1 LKNATVRRWGLAA
14 ARILVL
20 VLGAAASTLAQG
32 AFYREVPKDGRIYVF
47 NDMQRLEVWEKSGDM
62 GKVITQPG
70 GGPNGETLVFDSPE
84 ALNLYNVHHEPV
96 REAFLAAP
104 AQPLSPQPAATQP
117 ATPQAAAQQPA
128 AAPPSAPSSGPVV
141 YKGLDGLSVGALWY
155 ISYQYF
161 PDDGNQFTIKRGY
174 IDIKKKVLSWGKNS
188 FEARVTPDVTQDSTG
203 DLKLRLKYI
212 YGKWNVGANWEPYVE
227 FGLAHMPWLD
237 FEEHVNLYRMQD
249 TMFLERNGLFNSAD
263 EGVTFGGFFG
273 PKIKI
278 PDAYPGKYGSFA
290 VGVYNGAGYHG
301 IEKNKNK
308 AIEGRFSLRPF
319 PNQLPGL
326 QLSYFGISGKGNA
339 DTSPTYNVNL
349 GFLSYQ
355 FDLGTLTAQY
365 FEGKG
370 NGGGS
375 AVNPD
380 GFSRAAKGYS
390 FFGEFRFP
398 PSKRARAI
406 ARYDWFDPNKNLSGN
421 ELKTWVFGLA
431 WDMGHSNIILADYQ
445 KVKTP
450 GKSDVDRYQLTL
462 QVNY

>member
-1 LKNATVRRWGLAA
+1 LRESTARRFRLALA
-14 ARILVL
+14 GALLL
-20 VLGAAASTLAQG
+20 VLGTAASTMAQG
-32 AFYREVPKDGRIYVF
+32 AFYREVEKDGRIYVF
-47 NDMQRLEVWEKSGDM
+47 NDMKQFADFEKSGEM
-62 GKVITQPG
+62 GKSLTRPG
-70 GGPNGETLVFDSPE
+70 AGPNGETLVFDSEE
-84 ALNLYNVHHEPV
+84 AVNLYNFRHNLPGEVFEQPPPPKP
-96 REAFLAAP
+96 AAP
-104 AQPLSPQPAATQP
+104 LI
-117 ATPQAAAQQPA
+117 
-128 AAPPSAPSSGPVV
+128 
-141 YKGLDGLSVGALWY
+141 KGLENLSVGALWY

-161 PDDGNQFTIKRGY
+161 PDAGNQFVIKRGY
-174 IDIKKKVLSWGKNS
+174 IDIKKKVLSWGRNS

-212 YGKWNVGANWEPYVE
+212 YGKWNVGANWEPWVE

-273 PKIKI
+273 PRINI
-278 PDAYPGKYGSFA
+278 PDAYPGKYGSFS

-308 AIEGRFSLRPF
+308 AIEGRFTLRPL

-326 QLSYFGISGKGNA
+326 QLSYFGIKGKGNA
-339 DTSPTYNVNL
+339 DTSPDYKVNL

-355 FDLGTLTAQY
+355 FNLGTLTAQY
-365 FEGKG
+365 FDGKG
-370 NGGGS
+370 NAGGG
-375 AVNPD
+375 AVNPEGISLD
-380 GFSRAAKGYS
+380 AKGYS

-398 PSKRARAI
+398 PSKRARVI
-406 ARYDWFDPNKNLSGN
+406 ARYDWFDPNKNVSAN

>member
-1 LKNATVRRWGLAA
+1 LKNSTVRRCGLAIA
-14 ARILVL
+14 GTLLL
-20 VLGAAASTLAQG
+20 VLGAAASSLAQG
-32 AFYREVPKDGRIYVF
+32 AFYREVTRDGRIYVF

-62 GKVITQPG
+62 GKAITQPG
-70 GGPNGETLVFDSPE
+70 AGPNGETLVFDSVE
-84 ALNLYNVHHEPV
+84 ALNLYDV
-96 REAFLAAP
+96 RHSPERVALLAVPSQP
-104 AQPLSPQPAATQP
+104 ASPQPAA
-117 ATPQAAAQQPA
+117 PQAAAPQA
-128 AAPPSAPSSGPVV
+128 AAAAQTAPSSGTVV
-141 YKGLDGLSVGALWY
+141 YKGLDGLSIGALWY

-161 PDDGNQFTIKRGY
+161 PDAGNQFVIKRGY
-174 IDIKKKVLSWGKNS
+174 IDIKKKVLKWGKNS

-203 DLKLRLKYI
+203 DLKVRLKYI
-212 YGKWNVGANWEPYVE
+212 YGKWNGGASWEPYLE

-263 EGVTFGGFFG
+263 LGATFGGFFG
-273 PKIKI
+273 PKIEG

-301 IEKNKNK
+301 LEKNKNK
-308 AIEGRFSLRPF
+308 AIEGRFTLRPF
-319 PNQLPGL
+319 PNQLQGL
-326 QLSYFGISGKGNA
+326 QISYFGVNGKGNA
-339 DTSPTYNVNL
+339 DTNPTYNLNL

-365 FEGKG
+365 YEGKG
-370 NGGGS
+370 NSSGS
-375 AVNPD
+375 LVGTD
-380 GFSRAAKGYS
+380 GISLAAKGYS

-398 PSKRARAI
+398 PSKRARVI
-406 ARYDWFDPNKNLSGN
+406 ARYDWFDPNKTVSSN

>member
-1 LKNATVRRWGLAA
+1 LQNSTVRQCGPAIAGMLF
-14 ARILVL
+14 L
-20 VLGAAASTLAQG
+20 VLGAAASTMAQG
-32 AFYREVPKDGRIYVF
+32 AFYREVPTDGHIYVF
-47 NDMQRLEVWEKSGDM
+47 NDVQRLQAWEKSGDI
-62 GKVITQPG
+62 GRAITQPG
-70 GGPNGETLVFDSPE
+70 AGPYGETLVFDSPE
-84 ALNLYNVHHEPV
+84 ALNLYNLHHAPRRVASLGVPSLPASAQPASSEP
-96 REAFLAAP
+96 AAP
-104 AQPLSPQPAATQP
+104 S
-117 ATPQAAAQQPA
+117 PQAASSQP
-128 AAPPSAPSSGPVV
+128 APSSGPVV

-161 PDDGNQFTIKRGY
+161 PDAGNQFTIKRGY
-174 IDIKKKVLSWGKNS
+174 IDIKKKVLSWGRNS

-203 DLKLRLKYI
+203 DLKVRLKYI
-212 YGKWNVGANWEPYVE
+212 YGKWNVGANWEPYME

-263 EGVTFGGFFG
+263 LGVTFGGFFG

-308 AIEGRFSLRPF
+308 TLEGRFTLRPF

-326 QLSYFGISGKGNA
+326 QVSYFGISGKGNA
-339 DTSPTYNVNL
+339 DTTPKFTLNM

-365 FEGKG
+365 YEGKG

-375 AVNPD
+375 LVGGD
-380 GFSRAAKGYS
+380 GLSLAAKGYS

-406 ARYDWFDPNKNLSGN
+406 ARYDWFDPNKNVSGN
-421 ELKTWVFGLA
+421 ELKTWIFGLA

-445 KVKTP
+445 KVTTP